1 MSPTHVSAFGYI
13 GGRHFRLKLH
23 GRVTMNTENLS
34 SKRST
39 AYWNFPRV
47 VPVVVFFVFCFA
59 LRGVVNSLESP
70 TRQAISGIIV
80 KCGKSAC
87 ILPVSN
93 SVADYRSALAGTCHE
108 ETSQRSYGFQD
119 ETVMHCSVV
128 EMGGESVAF
137 FGSPKNEGNFR
148 SCILVV
154 ERMTNVG
161 GSSMWDLT
169 ARVKLSDGC
178 DKFLL
183 SPVAQQNYRKRAN

>member
-1 MSPTHVSAFGYI
+1 
-13 GGRHFRLKLH
+13 
-23 GRVTMNTENLS
+23 MNTENLS
-34 SKRST
+34 SKRSIT
-39 AYWNFPRV
+39 YWYFPRV
-47 VPVVVFFVFCFA
+47 VPVAVFIMFCFA

-70 TRQAISGIIV
+70 TRQAISGVIV

-93 SVADYRSALAGTCHE
+93 SVADSRSALAGTCHE

-128 EMGGESVAF
+128 ERGGESVEF
-137 FGSPKNEGNFR
+137 FGSPENEGNFR
-148 SCILVV
+148 SCIIDIK
-154 ERMTNVG
+154 ETTNVG
-161 GSSMWDLT
+161 GSSVWSVT

-183 SPVAQQNYRKRAN
+183 SPVAQQNYRRKTAN